1 MFPLRRG
8 FRPLSKDPIF
18 APNSWQEESML
29 LGDEEAS
36 VVVVVVVVVLS
47 LHTSKRQLLF

>member
-36 VVVVVVVVVLS
+36 VVVAVLLLS
-47 LHTSKRQLLF
+47 LHTSKRQLLL

>member
-1 MFPLRRG
+1 
-8 FRPLSKDPIF
+8 
-18 APNSWQEESML
+18 ML

>member
-36 VVVVVVVVVLS
+36 VLVLVLLS
-47 LHTSKRQLLF
+47 LHTSKRQLLL

>member
-1 MFPLRRG
+1 MLPSRRG

-18 APNSWQEESML
+18 APNSSQEESMI

-36 VVVVVVVVVLS
+36 LLLLS
-47 LHTSKRQLLF
+47 LHTSKRQLLL